1 MQDAERMML
10 SLVARP
16 AGEPPSVERA
26 EVALCLRY
34 SVEAPKG
41 TSMLDWLNSS
51 AQEDRMLGLL
61 WIYVLQA
68 KEEETLEEFVRRLPQ
83 MAEANF
89 SGGREPQ
96 IFGTIALLSEM
107 YARNA
112 SGESRFVDWVHD
124 LLQRGRLGE
133 DLTKA
138 EEQALVYLQFLQ
150 TRKWGETL
158 LNWGKRQRSR

>member
-1 MQDAERMML
+1 M
-10 SLVARP
+10 
-16 AGEPPSVERA
+16 
-26 EVALCLRY
+26 
-34 SVEAPKG
+34 
-41 TSMLDWLNSS
+41 
-51 AQEDRMLGLL
+51 GLL